1 MWGGKQLVSFFGFPH
16 DAAYYLIGLECVFI
30 SLYNFS
36 NNKSIRNTIKLYLIV
51 LFIMVMLTNSRVPAF
66 MSIILIVYFYY
77 VISRK
82 KIIFIVSFLY
92 FFIIA
97 ILVNILFK
105 FIKISNLPIIDKFI
119 RGYELGDVT
128 SSRDL
133 IWNNII
139 NSFYNGNLKEKV
151 LGNGIGFSFFVN
163 KLNLNLNLWS
173 HNDFF
178 EILLG
183 MGLVGILISIFIYY
197 RLYKAT
203 NSLLFTIIYAIV
215 AYWNGSFVYYQTLI
229 FLPAFVIAI
238 TSLTI
243 REDDYYKKDCILDTK
258 FINRWSRES
267 S

>member
-1 MWGGKQLVSFFGFPH
+1 M
-16 DAAYYLIGLECVFI
+16 
-30 SLYNFS
+30 
-36 NNKSIRNTIKLYLIV
+36 
-51 LFIMVMLTNSRVPAF
+51 
-66 MSIILIVYFYY
+66 
-77 VISRK
+77 
-82 KIIFIVSFLY
+82 Y